1 MLAFAG
7 STHCEGTP
15 MWLSD
20 ALFTSLY
27 ASLAPVG
34 RGHTCTKAQ
43 QGCKKCQNQA
53 GHAWNIGSKT
63 LTQYKALRLSRIQAL

>member
-27 ASLAPVG
+27 ASLAPAEEGALVLKHNRAAKSVRTRQSTPG
-34 RGHTCTKAQ
+34 RLAHK
-43 QGCKKCQNQA
+43 
-53 GHAWNIGSKT
+53 H
-63 LTQYKALRLSRIQAL
+63 